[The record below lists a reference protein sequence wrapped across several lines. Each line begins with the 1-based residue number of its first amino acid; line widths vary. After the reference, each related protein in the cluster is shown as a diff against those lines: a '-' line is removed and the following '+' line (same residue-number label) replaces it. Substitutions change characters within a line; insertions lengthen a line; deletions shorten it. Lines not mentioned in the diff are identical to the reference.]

1 MCNRLGTCLFWGVMI
16 FVLLF
21 LAAALSMP
29 AHAGTVGVDN
39 VGLWLNITGIALFWI
54 ISLWPVGSLLTVV
67 GAVRI
72 VLLAALLFFGA
83 MVRLFLNI
91 EHGVAMA
98 GRMLQEVGNA
108 EPGA

>member
-1 MCNRLGTCLFWGVMI
+1 MCNRLGTFLFWGVMI

-54 ISLWPVGSLLTVV
+54 ISLWPVGSLLTVRLQHPDL
-67 GAVRI
+67 AERQERSRSTF
-72 VLLAALLFFGA
+72 LLIGL
-83 MVRLFLNI
+83 VD
-91 EHGVAMA
+91 
-98 GRMLQEVGNA
+98 
-108 EPGA
+108 

>member
-1 MCNRLGTCLFWGVMI
+1 MVNRLGQCVFWGLMI

-29 AHAGTVGVDN
+29 AHAGTVGMDS
-39 VGLWLNITGIALFWI
+39 VGLWLNIAGIALFWI
-54 ISLWPVGSLLTVV
+54 FSLWPVGSLLTVV

-72 VLLAALLFFGA
+72 LLLALLLFFGA
-83 MVRLFLNI
+83 MVRLFLNM

-108 EPGA
+108 ESGA

>member
-98 GRMLQEVGNA
+98 GLMLQEVGNA
-108 EPGA
+108 ESGA